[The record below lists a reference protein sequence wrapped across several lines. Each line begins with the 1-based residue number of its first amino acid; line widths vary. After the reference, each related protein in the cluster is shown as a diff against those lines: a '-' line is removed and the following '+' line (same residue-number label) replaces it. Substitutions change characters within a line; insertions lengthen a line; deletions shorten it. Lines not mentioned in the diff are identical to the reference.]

1 MWQSILEIFK
11 KEKDVCLII
20 VISLF
25 LLIYSGNAFAQC
37 GSAKEIDAFIAKE
50 FKETKVWTGLSDIAP
65 DEQQLTFIYENPEN
79 GNWTIA
85 FYSLKNDKTCIL
97 MMGQASTFI
106 NTKTKGSKS

>member
-25 LLIYSGNAFAQC
+25 LLVFSSNAFAQC
-37 GSAKEIDAFIAKE
+37 GSDKEIDAFITKE
-50 FKETKVWTGLSDIAP
+50 LKETKVWTGFSEISP
-65 DEQQLTFIYENPEN
+65 DEQQLTFIYENPKN